1 MKATDRQKDIIKVV
15 ELQAQFWNDSN
26 DLDSPTHL
34 CDIDEMVNNLSFD
47 NILSDEDSKELGE
60 ILQNLYFFI
69 RNHK

>member
-1 MKATDRQKDIIKVV
+1 MKATDRQKDIIKVA

-34 CDIDEMVNNLSFD
+34 CDIDEMVSNLSFD
-47 NILSDEDSKELGE
+47 NILSDEDSKELSE